1 MAEQSTEAP
10 EAPRGGR
17 LRWLIALVALTA
29 LAFGAAAALVSL
41 RTADL
46 RPEDVLDGV
55 DEAEELAGR
64 ALLARVEA
72 SYGGAR
78 RWSEAGFALFEM
90 EHDWAALPVGLLRGS
105 EPDVSALRLR
115 VMVDSDRPMMSV
127 LGGEGAGEEWG
138 IAEEG
143 VFRLLEG
150 GQVVW
155 ANGEGAGEGMRDLLA
170 DANRWFQLPFR
181 ADEADVVAALEP
193 AEIDGVRYDR
203 VYVSESAS
211 LDRAANQYILHVD
224 PQTGLLRYVTAT
236 ARHLGAGLVVS
247 VEAPEH
253 VEVSGV
259 LVPTRQVTR
268 LFAAP
273 GTVTLREVRYRAGC
287 FGAGCA
293 PAPLAP
299 APASPASGGP

>member
-10 EAPRGGR
+10 DPPRGGR
-17 LRWLIALVALTA
+17 LRWLIGLVLA
-29 LAFGAAAALVSL
+29 LASVVGAAAAYVSL

-78 RWSEAGFALFEM
+78 RWSEAGFALFEL
-90 EHDWAALPVGLLRGS
+90 EVDWAGLPLGLLRGS

-127 LGGEGAGEEWG
+127 LAGAGAGEEWG

-155 ANGEGAGEGMRDLLA
+155 ANGDGAGQGMRDLLA

-181 ADEADVVAALEP
+181 LDEADVVAALEP
-193 AEIDGVRYDR
+193 AEVDGVRYDR
-203 VYVSESAS
+203 VYVSTSAS
-211 LDRAANQYILHVD
+211 LDRAVDQYILYVD
-224 PQTGLLRYVTAT
+224 PQSGLLRYVTAT
-236 ARHLGAGLVVS
+236 ARHLGPGLVVT
-247 VEAPEH
+247 VESPEH
-253 VEVSGV
+253 VEVAGV
-259 LVPTRQVTR
+259 RVPVRQVTR

-273 GTVTLREVRYRAGC
+273 GSMTLREVRYRAGC
-287 FGAGCA
+287 FGPGCA
-293 PAPLAP
+293 PAPLVT
-299 APASPASGGP
+299 GGP